1 MHRLKGLY
9 ILDKESFDLIY
20 GADDQRDIAVF
31 VDIFGPPQTKDSIR
45 ANPDLLADVEII
57 FSGWGAPLMDRRFL
71 LAAPNLRAVF
81 YGGGSVR
88 SFVTDTFWERD
99 IVLITAATANAV
111 PVSEYT
117 LASILFS
124 LKHGWRYAM
133 QVKRDARFP
142 TKTIVPG
149 AYEGIVGLVSLG
161 LIGRLVRD
169 RLRPFDLR
177 VLAYDPY
184 VRAEY
189 ARELDVQLL
198 PLADLFRR
206 SDVVSLHTPLLEETE
221 GMITGAHFAS
231 MKQGAT
237 FINTAR
243 GAIVHEKEMI
253 EVLKQRPD
261 LQVVLDVT
269 HPEPPEPDSPLYTL
283 SNVILTPH
291 IAGSM
296 DGECQRM
303 GRYMVEDLR
312 RFVAGKPLRWQVT
325 REANT
330 HRA

>member
-1 MHRLKGLY
+1 MQRLRGLY

-20 GADDQRDIAVF
+20 GADEQRDIAVF
-31 VDIFGPPQTKDSIR
+31 VDILAPAQTKDSIR
-45 ANPDLLADVEII
+45 ANPALLADVEII
-57 FSGWGAPLMDRRFL
+57 FSGWGAPLMDGRFL
-71 LAAPNLRAVF
+71 AAAPNLCAVF
-81 YGGGSVR
+81 YGAGSVR
-88 SFVTDTFWERD
+88 TFVTDTFWERN
-99 IVLITAATANAV
+99 IILTTAATANAL

-117 LASILFS
+117 LAAILFS
-124 LKHGWRYAM
+124 LKHGWQYAM
-133 QVKRDARFP
+133 QVKRDGRFP
-142 TKTIVPG
+142 AKTIAPG
-149 AYEGIVGLVSLG
+149 VYESTVGLVSLG
-161 LIGRLVRD
+161 LIGRLVRE

-184 VRAEY
+184 VKPEY

-198 PLADLFRR
+198 PLAELFRR

-221 GMITGAHFAS
+221 GMITGAHFS
-231 MKQGAT
+231 LMKPGAT

-243 GAIVHEKEMI
+243 GAIVNEKEMI

-261 LQVVLDVT
+261 LHAVLDVT
-269 HPEPPEPDSPLYTL
+269 HPEPPEPGSPLYTL
-283 SNVILTPH
+283 PNVILTPH

-296 DGECQRM
+296 NGECHRM

-312 RFVAGKPLRWQVT
+312 RFVDGKPLRWQVT

>member
-1 MHRLKGLY
+1 MDRLKGLY
-9 ILDKESFDLIY
+9 ILDKQSFELIY
-20 GADDQRDIAVF
+20 GADEQRDIAVF
-31 VDIFGPPQTKDSIR
+31 VDILAPPQSKESVR
-45 ANPDLLADVEII
+45 ANPSLLADVEVI

-71 LAAPNLRAVF
+71 AAAPNLRAVF
-81 YGGGSVR
+81 YGAGSVR
-88 SFVTDTFWERD
+88 SFVTDTFWERN
-99 IVLITAATANAV
+99 IILSSAATANAM

-117 LASILFS
+117 LAAILFS

-133 QVKRDARFP
+133 QVRRDGRFP
-142 TKTIVPG
+142 AKTTVPG
-149 AYEGIVGLVSLG
+149 AYESIVGLVSLG
-161 LIGRLVRD
+161 LIGRLVRE

-184 VRAEY
+184 MKAEY

-198 PLADLFRR
+198 SLAELFRR

-231 MKQGAT
+231 MKEGAT

-243 GAIVHEKEMI
+243 GAVVLENEMI

-261 LQVVLDVT
+261 LQAVLDVS
-269 HPEPPEPDSPLYTL
+269 HPEPPEAGSPLYTL
-283 SNVILTPH
+283 PNVILTPH

-303 GRYMVEDLR
+303 GRYMVEELR
-312 RFVAGKPLRWQVT
+312 RYVAGKPLRWQVT

>member
-149 AYEGIVGLVSLG
+149 AYESIVGLVSLG